1 MADDISIKDQILKDC
16 GVMDSTATNT
26 QAVRDKVINKLSEL
40 ADSMEINTALD
51 KPQMIEAKTG
61 ILNTLLKA
69 ANDADT
75 QIRNTIKV
83 KQTIKADEDS
93 ANSDIK
99 VGKMVTELF
108 KQVALQDATFD
119 IPDDQ
124 AIPDDRLDDQTA
136 DLVLTEGELQIATK
150 TAKDVDSID

>member
-40 ADSMEINTALD
+40 ADNMEINTALD

-119 IPDDQ
+119 IPDGQ
-124 AIPDDRLDDQTA
+124 VIPDDRLDDQTA